1 MAQEEQRGA
10 EGAAALV
17 GWGGA
22 RSMVRIG
29 LRGGLRKVRM
39 NLSCVCCWG
48 EGSAKFKP
56 RESDRKG
63 CAKEPRREGRRGV
76 CDGARDVVHRGA
88 AGPYQFGLF
97 CCNTLVT
104 RTLHGS

>member
-56 RESDRKG
+56 REGPERL
-63 CAKEPRREGRRGV
+63 CQRAAPRRPQRGLRW
-76 CDGARDVVHRGA
+76 C
-88 AGPYQFGLF
+88 
-97 CCNTLVT
+97 
-104 RTLHGS
+104 S